1 MYLLTM
7 PQNVILS
14 KNLEKL
20 QGKRDNPCIL
30 NIHLSVTDRTNKASE
45 WLINTSKAIEDS
57 SKIITLDPVNIYR
70 HSGAKKYIFFISIH
84 RTSVNSDHML

>member
-20 QGKRDNPCIL
+20 QGKRDNPYIL
-30 NIHLSVTDRTNKASE
+30 NIHLSVTDRTKR
-45 WLINTSKAIEDS
+45 LINTSKATGDS

-70 HSGAKKYIFFISIH
+70 HSGAKKYIFFVSIR
-84 RTSVNSDHML
+84 RTSVKSDHML